1 MTLPFTT
8 ARILAQTYERL
19 GSPGCSGGM
28 SSSDLGGVSLTG
40 SASGFC
46 ERVVRT
52 TPSLTLMGWNPSP
65 TYAGSCM
72 HPASAAHASP
82 AARNARHLI
91 NAPWTCRTAAGAF
104 GFFPAR
110 RAGRGLY
117 QGQLRTQVRF
127 TFSRELRRALD
138 PALAEA
144 GS

>member
-8 ARILAQTYERL
+8 ARMLAHTCERL

-28 SSSDLGGVSLTG
+28 SSSDLGGVGLTG
-40 SASGFC
+40 SASGFW

-72 HPASAAHASP
+72 HPASAAQASP

-91 NAPWTCRTAAGAF
+91 DAPWTCRTAAGPF
-104 GFFPAR
+104 GFFR
-110 RAGRGLY
+110 RDERGGDYTRGGL
-117 QGQLRTQVRF
+117 
-127 TFSRELRRALD
+127 E
-138 PALAEA
+138 
-144 GS
+144 